1 MVGSMRVKA
10 EWLLLV
16 LVCNLCMYI
25 QDTVYEY
32 YVDVKTKNWMLWE
45 EKLKGTWRYP
55 SK

>member
-1 MVGSMRVKA
+1 MYESYVY
-10 EWLLLV
+10 
-16 LVCNLCMYI
+16 MYI